1 MTFEIWLAFTITSL
15 VILIIPGPTVI
26 IVVSYALGR
35 GRSSAWAT
43 VPGVALGDF
52 VAMTISLLGA
62 GAVLAAS
69 ATAFNFL
76 KLVGACY
83 LVWLG
88 VQLWRSEPD
97 PDQISGIT
105 AKSDGRRMF
114 FNSFAVTA
122 LNPKS
127 IVFFVA
133 FVPQFIVSGTP
144 LGPQFVILIATFV
157 ALAALNVLLWAVL
170 VGFMRS
176 KFQRPETLKLLNR
189 LGGSFLVGAG
199 LFTAFARRTAAS

>member
-1 MTFEIWLAFTITSL
+1 MTFEIWFAFALASTVL
-15 VILIIPGPTVI
+15 LAIPGPTVM
-26 IVVSYALGR
+26 IVVSYAMGR
-35 GRSSAWAT
+35 GKGSAWST

-62 GAVLAAS
+62 GAVLATS
-69 ATAFNFL
+69 ATMFNAL

-83 LVWLG
+83 LIWLG
-88 VQLWRSEPD
+88 IQLWRSEPD
-97 PDQISGIT
+97 PDQISHIK
-105 AKSDGRRMF
+105 AASDGRRMF

-133 FVPQFIVSGTP
+133 FVPQFIVTGAP
-144 LGPQFVILIATFV
+144 LGPQFVILITTFV
-157 ALAALNVLLWAVL
+157 TLAAVNVFLWAVL

-176 KFQRPETLKLLNR
+176 KFQKPETLKLLNR
-189 LGGSFLVGAG
+189 LGGSFLIGAG
-199 LFTAFARRTAAS
+199 MFTALARRTA